1 MGLSH
6 YQRYTVTD
14 HAMDRYRERFNANET
29 NENITKIIIQ
39 WLSKADFLEKQKR
52 GRQAW
57 FNNEQKI
64 IIVVDPSD
72 FKVITLYGTM
82 ADHDSD
88 DYIDK
93 DYDVIEV
100 HPTAEKIVSNLV
112 KEKYRSIKTGYY
124 EHLGQLYKEYGD
136 RIDKLSRTTKPN
148 MFKVKEREAKQL
160 KREINLLEEECS
172 NVTRSLKTYIIEGE

>member
-6 YQRYTVTD
+6 YQRYTITD
-14 HAMDRYRERFNANET
+14 HSMDRYRERFNANEN

-82 ADHDSD
+82 AEHDSD
-88 DYIDK
+88 DYIGDNEI
-93 DYDVIEV
+93 IEV
-100 HPTAEKIVSNLV
+100 HPTAEKIVSDLV
-112 KEKYRSIKTGYY
+112 REKYRSVKTNYY
-124 EHLGQLYKEYGD
+124 ERLGQLYKEYGD
-136 RIDKLSRTTKPN
+136 RIDKLSRTTKPI
-148 MFKVKEREAKQL
+148 MFKEKEVEAKQL